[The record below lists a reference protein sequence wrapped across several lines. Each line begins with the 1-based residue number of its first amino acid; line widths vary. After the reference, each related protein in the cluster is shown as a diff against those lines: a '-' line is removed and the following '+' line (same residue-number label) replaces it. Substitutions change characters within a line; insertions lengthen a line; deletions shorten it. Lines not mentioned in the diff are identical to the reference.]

1 MGRKIK
7 RRSDDHID
15 EPSRNYDHFL
25 DGCALRKPEELRTG
39 QGGRLDACT
48 ISIGGQQAAVQSIAA
63 PSGWHLLGRTPL
75 RVFDMRRDPP
85 FLIAPG
91 DRVAFTPIDPAT
103 YDRLAERAER
113 GEIVAEVEP

>member
-1 MGRKIK
+1 
-7 RRSDDHID
+7 
-15 EPSRNYDHFL
+15 
-25 DGCALRKPEELRTG
+25 
-39 QGGRLDACT
+39 
-48 ISIGGQQAAVQSIAA
+48 
-63 PSGWHLLGRTPL
+63 
-75 RVFDMRRDPP
+75 MRRDPP